1 MTDTDTAVE
10 ATDTDVLIKRWR
22 ASERRVEQIAAELAA
37 KIDAGRP
44 HRWQEL
50 PPQAVLADEY
60 DVTERPLRVSRDCFY
75 YGSRERVITVPD
87 PLPQE
92 ESSEID

>member
-22 ASERRVEQIAAELAA
+22 ASDRRVEQIAAELAA

-50 PPQAVLADEY
+50 PWQAVLADEY
-60 DVTERPLRVSRDCFY
+60 GVTERT
-75 YGSRERVITVPD
+75 ITSVKRLLAAQD
-87 PLPQE
+87 FLTLNKGRY
-92 ESSEID
+92 